1 MVEDPEVGVE
11 AGLEKGIREFNDEA
25 FFECHDT
32 LEAVW
37 MEVRG
42 RERLFFQGLV
52 QLAIG
57 YYHLACENYV
67 GADHLLGRGIQ
78 KLEEFLPCLRGID
91 LADLVG
97 RASRTRAE
105 IRAGRLETHNPA
117 MIPKIRRVETING
130 PQ

>member
-1 MVEDPEVGVE
+1 MVEVPEVDVE
-11 AGLEKGIREFNDEA
+11 AGLEKGIREFNDAA

-57 YYHLACENYV
+57 YYHLVCENYA
-67 GADHLLGRGIQ
+67 GAEHLLGRGIQ
-78 KLEEFLPCLRGID
+78 KLEGFLPCQRGID

-97 RASRTRAE
+97 RALRTLAE
-105 IRAGRLETHNPA
+105 IRAGKREAYDPA
-117 MIPKIRRVETING
+117 SIPKIRRVRS
-130 PQ
+130 